1 MKNPAATP
9 KRSKRGLVSLGGLVL
24 VLILFVAVNVAGN
37 TVLTGQR
44 IDLTQ
49 ERLFTLSAGTRQVL
63 SQIAEPI
70 TLRFYYSERLGREIP
85 SYGVYATRVREMLQE
100 YRNAAPSKIRL
111 ELIDPQPF
119 SDEEDRAFNYG
130 LQGVPVNQEGE
141 VVYFGL
147 AGSNS
152 ADKEETI
159 PFFQPERERFLEYDL
174 TRLVY
179 NLANIRKPVLGVIST
194 LPLWG
199 DFQGMRQMPQPWA
212 VTQQL
217 EQFFTVHRLEPS
229 VTTIPDD
236 VNVLMVV
243 HPRDIPETTQYA
255 IDQFVMRGGRALVFV
270 DPNSEFE
277 AQRGGMM
284 QAAGTGSDLPRL
296 FQAWG
301 IEMVE
306 NRVAADRQAAIRV
319 STGAADT
326 RVRAVDY
333 VAWLQL
339 RQPNF
344 NASDVLTADLGMV
357 RLASAGIL
365 RARDG
370 RTTTVTPLMQTG
382 PASMQLEIDQV
393 RMMPDPVAIL
403 SRFQPSGERLMLAAR
418 ITGPAHSAF
427 TAAPPLPT
435 PTPETPPAQPGQAA
449 APPALPPTPPADDR
463 PAYIAEARSP
473 INVVVVADTDLLD
486 DRFWVQSQ
494 DFFGQRV
501 ATPTANN
508 GDFVV
513 NSVDN
518 LSGSDGLISLRAR
531 GQSTRPFLLVQQIQS
546 EAESR
551 FRATERQLQER
562 LRETEQRLAQMR
574 TQGAPEQAQGTGT
587 GTAAAGGQGR
597 VLSREQ
603 QQAIDQFRSQVLDI
617 RRQLRGVQQQLRQ
630 NISGL
635 ETIVKFVN
643 IGLLPIVI
651 ALVALIVGLVKL
663 RRRRRGTR
671 FTHAQQGAAP

>member
-1 MKNPAATP
+1 MTQTGAAP

-24 VLILFVAVNVAGN
+24 VLVLFVAVNVAGN
-37 TVLTGQR
+37 ALLSGLR

-63 SQIAEPI
+63 SQIGEPI
-70 TLRFYYSERLGREIP
+70 TLRLYYSERLGREIP

-111 ELIDPQPF
+111 QIIDPQPF
-119 SDEEDRAFNYG
+119 TDEEDRAFNYG

-152 ADKEETI
+152 AEKDEVI

-179 NLANIRKPVLGVIST
+179 NLANIRKPVLGVVST

-199 DFQGMRQMPQPWA
+199 DFRGMRQMPQPWA
-212 VTQQL
+212 VMQQL
-217 EQFFTVHRLEPS
+217 EQFFTVRRLEPAVNS
-229 VTTIPDD
+229 IPDD

-284 QAAGTGSDLPRL
+284 QAAGTSSDLPRL

-301 IEMVE
+301 LEMVE

-339 RQPNF
+339 RRANF
-344 NASDVLTADLGMV
+344 NASDVLTADLGSV
-357 RLASAGIL
+357 RLATAGIL

-370 RTTTVTPLMQTG
+370 RTTTVTPLMETG
-382 PASMQLEIDQV
+382 PQSMELDADQV

-403 SRFQPSGERLMLAAR
+403 SRFQASGQRLMLAAR
-418 ITGPAHSAF
+418 ITGPARSAF
-427 TAAPPLPT
+427 PSAPPLAAPQ
-435 PTPETPPAQPGQAA
+435 PETPAQPGQAA
-449 APPALPPTPPADDR
+449 PAPAAPPTDDR
-463 PAYIAEARSP
+463 PPYIAEARSP
-473 INVVVVADTDLLD
+473 INVIVVADTDLLD
-486 DRFWVQSQ
+486 DRFWVQQQ

-501 ATPTANN
+501 LTPTANN
-508 GDFVV
+508 GDFAV
-513 NSVDN
+513 NAVDN

-531 GQSTRPFLLVQQIQS
+531 GQSARPFLLVQQLQS
-546 EAESR
+546 EAENR

-562 LRETEQRLAQMR
+562 LRETEQRL
-574 TQGAPEQAQGTGT
+574 TQLRSQGGSDQPQAGA
-587 GTAAAGGQGR
+587 GQNR

-603 QQAIDQFRSQVLDI
+603 QQAIDQFRAQVVEI
-617 RRQLRGVQQQLRQ
+617 RRELRRVQQQLRES
-630 NISGL
+630 ISGV
-635 ETIVKFVN
+635 ETTVKFVN
-643 IGLLPIVI
+643 VGLLPLVI
-651 ALVALIVGLVKL
+651 ALVAVIVGLVKL

-671 FTHAQQGAAP
+671 FTHAQQGTSA

>member
-1 MKNPAATP
+1 MPAPNSPA

-37 TVLTGQR
+37 TLLTGQR

-49 ERLFTLSAGTRQVL
+49 ERLFTLSPGTRQVL
-63 SQIAEPI
+63 SQLSDPI
-70 TLRFYYSERLGREIP
+70 TLRFYYSERLGRDIP

-100 YRNAAPSKIRL
+100 YRNAAPSRVRL
-111 ELIDPQPF
+111 EIIDPQPF
-119 SDEEDRAFNYG
+119 SDEEDRAVSFG

-147 AGSNS
+147 AGTN
-152 ADKEETI
+152 ATDKEEAI

-199 DFQGMRQMPQPWA
+199 DFRGMRQMPQPWA

-217 EQFFTVHRLEPS
+217 DQFFTVRRLEPA
-229 VTTIPDD
+229 VTTIPED

-270 DPNSEFE
+270 DPHSEFE

-284 QAAGTGSDLPRL
+284 AAGGPTSSDLPRL

-306 NRVAADRQAAIRV
+306 NRIATDRQAAIRV

-333 VAWLQL
+333 IAWLQL
-339 RQPNF
+339 RRANF
-344 NASDVLTADLGMV
+344 NASDVLTADLGTV
-357 RLASAGIL
+357 RVATAGIL
-365 RARDG
+365 RPRDG
-370 RTTTVTPLMQTG
+370 RSTTVATLMETG
-382 PASMQLEIDQV
+382 TQSMELDADLV

-403 SRFQPSGERLMLAAR
+403 SRFQPSGQRLALAMR
-418 ITGPAHSAF
+418 ITGPARSAF
-427 TAAPPLPT
+427 DAAPPLPA
-435 PTPETPPAQPGQAA
+435 PAAPEAQPGQPAPPPPA
-449 APPALPPTPPADDR
+449 APPADER
-463 PAYIAEARSP
+463 PERIAEARSP
-473 INVVVVADTDLLD
+473 INVIVISDTDLLD
-486 DRFWVQSQ
+486 DRFWVQRQ
-494 DFFGQRV
+494 DFFGQSV

-508 GDFVV
+508 GDLVV
-513 NSVDN
+513 NAVDN

-531 GQSTRPFLLVQQIQS
+531 GQSARPFLLVQQIQS
-546 EAESR
+546 EAESQ

-562 LRETEQRLAQMR
+562 LRETEQRLTQLR
-574 TQGAPEQAQGTGT
+574 TQGNTDQQGGA
-587 GTAAAGGQGR
+587 AAAGGQSR

-603 QQAIDQFRSQVLDI
+603 QQAIDQFRAQVLDI

-630 NISGL
+630 NIAGL

-651 ALVALIVGLVKL
+651 ALVAVVVGLVKL

-671 FTHAQQGAAP
+671 FTQAHQGTA